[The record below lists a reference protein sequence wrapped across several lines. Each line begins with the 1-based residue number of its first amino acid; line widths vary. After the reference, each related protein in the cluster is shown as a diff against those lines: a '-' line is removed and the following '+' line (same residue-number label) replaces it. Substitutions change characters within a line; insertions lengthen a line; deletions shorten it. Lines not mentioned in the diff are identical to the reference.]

1 MNYSKQKDYILERS
15 NKLIRLNIL
24 LSFTLLLL
32 TISALIVGF
41 SFDFLALKTAD
52 IIFAT
57 FFMIFLIG
65 ENLIMYRY
73 FSVQIEKDTN
83 KKLEALKQ
91 QRDAEALITFS

>member
-41 SFDFLALKTAD
+41 SFDFLAFKTAD